1 MDSQNLSDDVKL
13 LYLKTL
19 VAIAQI
25 SDSGAKY
32 KDVLMKIERKFGQPQ
47 LVIGA
52 YLEKQTKTETN
63 PLYSPWLQGKS
74 NHPLWKFS
82 FFKENKTQPNAQNPV
97 RKVSFFS
104 RLQGNHMFRK
114 KPKPKT
120 YHKPEWKRT

>member
-32 KDVLMKIERKFGQPQ
+32 KDVLMKIERKSGQPQ

-52 YLEKQTKTETN
+52 YLEKQTNTETN

-82 FFKENKTQPNAQNPV
+82 FFKEKKPTQRAE
-97 RKVSFFS
+97 SSEESEIFS

-120 YHKPEWKRT
+120 CHKPEWKRT